1 MTISLN
7 KTDENEERL
16 FRYFYARWDSTIIQ
30 LKRDFNALDIAEC
43 EDIFQDAIEVLWKS
57 INEGKVSGERLNG
70 YFYKTCKNLA
80 SKKASER
87 TGKGTTSI
95 DDEDNVSI
103 VNILS
108 VKVDRLLEFDHED
121 SEKKEN
127 AVRSI
132 INDLPK
138 PCNEIL
144 WGYYGNGETLK
155 SMADELYNGSVAS
168 VRVTKHRCFNK
179 FRMRYFELL
188 DRLKVEWR

>member
-1 MTISLN
+1 MTMTISLN
-7 KTDENEERL
+7 KTDANEERL
-16 FRYFYARWDSTIIQ
+16 TRFFFAQKNKIVSI
-30 LKRDFNALDIAEC
+30 KRKYPSLDIAEC
-43 EDIFQDAIEVLWKS
+43 EDIFQDAIEALWKAV
-57 INEGKVSGERLNG
+57 NEGKVAGDKLEG
-70 YFYKTCKNLA
+70 YFGKTCKNLA

-87 TGKGTTSI
+87 TGTISI
-95 DDEDNVSI
+95 EDEDNVSI

-108 VKVDRLLEFDHED
+108 VKVDRLLEFDLEE

-155 SMADELYNGSVAS
+155 SMADELYSGSVAS

-188 DRLKVEWR
+188 D